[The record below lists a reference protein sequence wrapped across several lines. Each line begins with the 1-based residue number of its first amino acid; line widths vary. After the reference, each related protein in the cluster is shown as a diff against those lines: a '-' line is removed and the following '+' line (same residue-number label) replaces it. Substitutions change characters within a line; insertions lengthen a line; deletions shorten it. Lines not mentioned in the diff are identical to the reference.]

1 MFEHVQNQKYYMQIV
16 NQIRNGILDGRLKV
30 GDRLPPE
37 RELAKEFGTSRAS
50 IREALSALELL
61 GLIECKIGQGNFIRV
76 DSSEI
81 PIDGELLRELLR
93 NHSPYEIY
101 ESRLEI
107 EPSLAALA
115 AVRASQKE
123 KDGLFQHLRKLHSIG
138 DQIQQDFS
146 KIEKF
151 IEEYMEEDRKFHLY
165 IGKCAH
171 NSVLFMV
178 FAGVNLMMK
187 ETSWK
192 LLKRKSIT
200 RAGNIRKYERE
211 HEAIYGAV
219 REGKA
224 EVARIKMRRHI
235 QDIKKDLFEGNNHN

>member
-1 MFEHVQNQKYYMQIV
+1 MFEQVQSQKYYMQIV
-16 NQIRNGILDGRLKV
+16 DQIRKSILDGKLKV
-30 GDRLPPE
+30 GDKLPPE
-37 RELAKEFGTSRAS
+37 RDLAKEFGTSRAS

-61 GLIECKIGQGNFIRV
+61 GLVECKIGQGNFIRV
-76 DSSEI
+76 DSSET
-81 PIDGELLRELLR
+81 PIDAELMRELLR

-115 AVRASQKE
+115 ALRASAKE
-123 KDGLFQHLRKLHSIG
+123 KDGLYQQFRKLHSLG
-138 DQIQQDFS
+138 EHIQEDFS
-146 KIEKF
+146 NIESF
-151 IEEYMEEDRKFHLY
+151 IEDYMEEDRKFHLL

-178 FAGVNLMMK
+178 FSGVNLMMK

-192 LLKRKSIT
+192 ILKRKSIK

-211 HEAIYGAV
+211 HEAIYNAI
-219 REGKA
+219 REEKA
-224 EVARIKMRRHI
+224 DVARVKMRRHI
-235 QDIKKDLFEGNNHN
+235 QDIEKDLFEE